1 MIIRT
6 TLFNIFLLFLLIPI
20 SCSKDSSPPNLE
32 EVRRNLFSTE
42 KNLTSED
49 INTRISKAKSFPSL
63 TPWAL
68 FLEAAILINENKQR
82 EGLDL
87 LKLIP
92 EDSAAFLDASLQRIR
107 LGLSS
112 NTSSSILERD
122 LALLTEQ
129 ITKADQSQLL
139 PDVYYLKGELFERKK
154 DYHAAL
160 SNYNKIRNQF
170 PNSPLRL
177 KAKER
182 VKALTHEKDAP
193 LPNQPLADQIAE
205 VRTLIRERNF
215 QEAYTILDRAK
226 EKVLKGTP
234 AFFEIRQEEVALLE
248 SSNRFAEADLLL
260 NILSKEAPVQI
271 ASRSLLRRIKK
282 HYENEEFSKTV
293 SLIEDFLSRFRHNVF
308 NEEVLFIHADIL
320 EKRGLNNDA
329 RGIYQ
334 ELSKESSSHFIKLQV
349 LKSLA
354 WLSFKEQMYIQSQ
367 DQFKKLF
374 DSAKE
379 IESLLQANI
388 SSLSIIER
396 YLPTSEKLGLKENVL
411 IDSDKLKEEILEE
424 VSYKK
429 SHAAFWRAR
438 SLQELEKHDTATEW
452 FITTI
457 HLSPFSYYGIESSKI
472 ISTPFPSFG
481 RVSDD
486 PSQLVDKSQTCTI
499 TPDEEF
505 KNRISLIIKSGLQAE
520 AAREV
525 HWNYA
530 FNEALSPEYSVNQKM
545 LLPLQMVSLFTDLG
559 LHHESIKYI
568 EKEIP
573 LWKFEQA
580 LAKADSNF
588 HATCQK
594 EYLKR
599 YFPKAP
605 NEISELI
612 EKESKE
618 HSISINILY
627 ALARSESKF
636 NHIDQATLEAIIKVQ
651 EHFLAPTDIFLAYL
665 VGIEPAKN
673 ILSTIRTQ
681 FPKLPE
687 DARIELFQDSETRE
701 EVKTLLISHKWHD
714 AIEEL

>member
-6 TLFNIFLLFLLIPI
+6 YLFNIFLLVLLIPV
-20 SCSKDSSPPNLE
+20 SCGKDSSPPNLE
-32 EVRRNLFSTE
+32 EIRANLFSAE
-42 KNLTSED
+42 KTLSSEE
-49 INTRISKAKSFPSL
+49 ITTRISKAKNFPSL

-68 FLEAAILINENKQR
+68 FLEATILINSKKES
-82 EGLDL
+82 EALDL

-139 PDVYYLKGELFERKK
+139 PDVYYLKGEIFERKK

-170 PNSPLRL
+170 PNSPLSPNA
-177 KAKER
+177 KAR
-182 VKALTHEKDAP
+182 VKALTDEKDAP

-205 VRTLIRERNF
+205 VRTLIKENNY
-215 QEAYTILDRAK
+215 QEAYIILNNAK
-226 EKVLKGTP
+226 DEVLDATP

-248 SSNRFAEADLLL
+248 SSKRFAEADILL
-260 NILSKEAPVQI
+260 NVLSKEAPVQI
-271 ASRSLLRRIKK
+271 ASRSLLRRIKNHFEK
-282 HYENEEFSKTV
+282 EDFSKTV
-293 SLIEDFLSRFRHNVF
+293 SLIEEFLSRFRQNIF
-308 NEEVLFIHADIL
+308 SEEVLFIHAEIL
-320 EKRGLNNDA
+320 EKRGLINDA

-334 ELSKESSSHFIKLQV
+334 ELSNEASSDFIKLQV

-367 DQFKKLF
+367 DQFKRLF
-374 DSAKE
+374 ETAKQ
-379 IESLLQANI
+379 IESLLHADT
-388 SSLSIIER
+388 SSISIIDR
-396 YLPTSEKLGLKENVL
+396 YLPTSEKLSLKEKAL

-457 HLSPFSYYGIESSKI
+457 HLSPFSYYGIEASKV

-486 PSQLVDKSQTCTI
+486 PSQLVEKYQTCEI
-499 TPDEEF
+499 APDLEF
-505 KNRISLIIKSGLQAE
+505 KNRISLIIKSGLKAA

-525 HWNYA
+525 YWNYA
-530 FNEALSPEYSVNQKM
+530 YNEALSPEHSSNQKL

-559 LHHESIKYI
+559 LHNESITYI

-580 LAKADSNF
+580 LARSDSNL
-588 HATCQK
+588 HSTCQK

-599 YFPKAP
+599 YFPKSP
-605 NEISELI
+605 KEISELI
-612 EKESKE
+612 DINSKE
-618 HSISINILY
+618 HSISPNILY
-627 ALARSESKF
+627 ALARSEYKF
-636 NHIDQATLEAIIKVQ
+636 DHNQQAPLDAIIKTL
-651 EHFLAPTDIFLAYL
+651 EHSQTPIDLFLASL
-665 VGIEPAKN
+665 VGIEPAKK
-673 ILSTIRTQ
+673 ILSTIKAQ

-687 DARIELFQDSETRE
+687 DARIELIQDPEIRE
-701 EVKTLLISHKWHD
+701 KIKSLLVSHRWYD
-714 AIEEL
+714 AMNEL